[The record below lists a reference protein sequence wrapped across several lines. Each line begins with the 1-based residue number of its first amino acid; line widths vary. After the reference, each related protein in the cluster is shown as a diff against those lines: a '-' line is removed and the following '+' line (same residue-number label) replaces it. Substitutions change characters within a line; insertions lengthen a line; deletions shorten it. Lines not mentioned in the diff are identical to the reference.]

1 VQAPQVLVVSAYDT
15 EELRQSISKLAIT
28 HFLPKP
34 VLPASL
40 QQIFAG
46 LHDGIPTVGTPASQ
60 QSLSLKGMRVLLV
73 EDQPINQQLAME
85 LLRDM
90 DVSPDLAQHGG
101 EAISM
106 LAAHEPDY
114 YSLVLMD
121 LQMPVLDGH
130 ETTKRV
136 RADARYAR
144 LPIVAM
150 TAHVTLEERE
160 RSLALGMRGHIG
172 KPIDP
177 DELHRLVASFFRRE
191 AGQQPATVTVTDAA
205 QASVTSLPR
214 QVGQIDASTT
224 LPRLEG
230 LDIQAGL
237 NRTRGKQDFY
247 LNLLKQ
253 FAADFRSFAEQLA
266 QCLREGKHEDAQRLA
281 HSLKGVAAN
290 LGAHRV
296 ADAASE
302 LERVLRSGEPLET
315 ALQRVERELF
325 PLVTGLAD
333 HFGTNLVDTGPPD
346 SPTEHRLASVP
357 LPEWVDDLRRLLNE
371 GDIAAQQ
378 LWAQRGEELKDLM
391 SVQTYGQIR
400 RALENFEFEAA
411 LEALSTPLQPGQG

>member
-1 VQAPQVLVVSAYDT
+1 
-15 EELRQSISKLAIT
+15 
-28 HFLPKP
+28 
-34 VLPASL
+34 
-40 QQIFAG
+40 
-46 LHDGIPTVGTPASQ
+46 
-60 QSLSLKGMRVLLV
+60 
-73 EDQPINQQLAME
+73 ME

-90 DVSPDLAQHGG
+90 DVSPDLAQHGE

-121 LQMPVLDGH
+121 LQMPVLDGY

-160 RSLALGMRGHIG
+160 LSLALGMRGHIG

-177 DELHRLVASFFRRE
+177 DELYRLVASFFRRE
-191 AGQQPATVTVTDAA
+191 AGQQSAAASMTDATPA
-205 QASVTSLPR
+205 PGNLLPR
-214 QVGQIDASTT
+214 QVEHIDAAAK
-224 LPRLEG
+224 LPHLDGLDVQEG
-230 LDIQAGL
+230 LS
-237 NRTRGKQDFY
+237 RTRGKQDFY

-253 FAADFRSFAEQLA
+253 FAADFRSFAEQLT

-290 LGAHRV
+290 LGARRV

-302 LERVLRSGEPLET
+302 LERVLRRREPSEN
-315 ALQRVERELF
+315 ALRSVEGELF
-325 PLVTGLAD
+325 PLVAGLAN
-333 HFGTNLVDTGPPD
+333 HFRARLIDAGPPGR
-346 SPTEHRLASVP
+346 PAENRLASVP
-357 LPEWVDDLRRLLNE
+357 LPAWVDDLRRLLSE

-378 LWAQRGEELKDLM
+378 LWTRRGEELKDLM
-391 SVQTYGQIR
+391 PMRTYGQIC

-411 LEALSTPLQPGQG
+411 LEALSTPLQSGQG